1 MSTRKRTHIALIFGG
16 RSGEHE
22 VSLMSARS
30 VLSVLDPAKYEVT
43 QIGITLAGQWLVG
56 EDVIGKFEQKSTA
69 GLEPAVVLADP
80 SGNGVHV
87 LRKGRL
93 ERLTNVDV
101 FFPLLHGTFGEDGTI
116 QGLFE
121 MADAAYVGAG
131 VVGSSVG
138 MDKGLFKDVMRA
150 NDIPSV
156 ASMIVLRAEL
166 EKDMQG
172 VLQRA
177 EAVAPYPL
185 FTKPANLGSS
195 VGVTKCRSRSDLQ
208 EGLMEAA
215 LYDRRVLVER
225 GVANVREIEVSVLGN
240 DDPRA
245 SVPGEILPSREF
257 YSYESKYVDGTSGL
271 IIPAPLPQ
279 EQSARVQE
287 LAVRAFKAID
297 AAGMARVDFFLDK
310 DTNELYLNE
319 LNTIPGFTKI
329 SMYPKLW
336 EATGMPYAE
345 LVDRLIEL
353 ALQRK
358 SDRDRTSHTLS
369 ERWMRDAARRNRSE
383 IVRHRRKQE
392 ASKRLENSAVMSR
405 HVGGAD
411 HDTQHGGRA
420 RGTARS
426 RPAVRRRKDAAFSMP
441 GIEVHM
447 PTISFSGQA
456 AKWRF
461 VSFGLSLL
469 LGAALY
475 LAGTSPFF
483 RAASPRSA
491 ETSAYPPARSR
502 PCWRAPTCRSS
513 RWCLEIC
520 SNACG

>member
-1 MSTRKRTHIALIFGG
+1 
-16 RSGEHE
+16 
-22 VSLMSARS
+22 MSARS
-30 VLSVLDPAKYEVT
+30 VLSVLDPARYEVT

-56 EDVIGKFEQKSTA
+56 EGVLDKFEQKSIT
-69 GLEPAVVLADP
+69 GLEPAVVLPDP

-93 ERLTNVDV
+93 ERLTNIDV

-131 VVGSSVG
+131 VAGSSVG

-150 NDIPSV
+150 NEIPSV
-156 ASMIVLRAEL
+156 ASMIVLRGDL
-166 EKDMQG
+166 EKDMRS
-172 VLQRA
+172 VLQQA
-177 EAVAPYPL
+177 EGIAPYPL

-215 LYDRRVLVER
+215 LYDRRVLIER
-225 GVANVREIEVSVLGN
+225 GVANAREIEVSVLGN

-245 SVPGEILPSREF
+245 SVPGEVLPSREF

-279 EQSARVQE
+279 ELAARVQE

-336 EATGMPYAE
+336 EASGMPYAE
-345 LVDRLIEL
+345 LVDRLVEL

-358 SDRDRTSHTLS
+358 SERDRTSHTY
-369 ERWMRDAARRNRSE
+369 RS
-383 IVRHRRKQE
+383 
-392 ASKRLENSAVMSR
+392 
-405 HVGGAD
+405 GG
-411 HDTQHGGRA
+411 
-420 RGTARS
+420 
-426 RPAVRRRKDAAFSMP
+426 
-441 GIEVHM
+441 
-447 PTISFSGQA
+447 
-456 AKWRF
+456 
-461 VSFGLSLL
+461 
-469 LGAALY
+469 
-475 LAGTSPFF
+475 
-483 RAASPRSA
+483 
-491 ETSAYPPARSR
+491 
-502 PCWRAPTCRSS
+502 
-513 RWCLEIC
+513 
-520 SNACG
+520 